1 MTGGGA
7 TSFVSARRLFLA
19 GAIGLT
25 LWLGATFVWHVT
37 WRQGISLPVI
47 LFLDQDFPLL
57 LGSLLLLALAAPF
70 AEGKGIRLPRPTARI
85 IVPLILLMGLAAW
98 AGHYALFQNYAIS
111 RDEEVA
117 RFAAAYMREG
127 LFARPIPVEW
137 EPYRRAIM
145 PEFFSPFGA
154 ADYWTAAYLPVNSA
168 IQALFWQLGD
178 PNLAGPVLLMAGLL
192 ALWRVALR
200 LMPDRPDAVWVTVLL
215 GCSSSQLW
223 ITAMTPYAMTGHFA
237 LNMIW
242 LALVLRGGVIGHGS
256 AGVVALVGAGLHQ
269 WHFPPLFIA
278 PFILWMLLARRW
290 TVAAFHALTLV
301 AIVIVW
307 AKLWPEFLLHALGA
321 PADVRPSAGV
331 ADKVGSLFQRLGD
344 RWQPL
349 VNLSRYI
356 AWNNILMVPLAVL
369 GMAAMRWRAM
379 IRGQEIALPLALG
392 CLAGCMLALA
402 QGYGWGFRYAH
413 GFIGPFCLLAGLG
426 WARFRPQD
434 ALRPLVI
441 GLCITALGSVFLVW
455 RTHAFVAPYAAS
467 HRLIDSSQA
476 DVVLID
482 PRGGLYV
489 TDLVR
494 GRNGVPGKP
503 MVMNLG
509 MLTLDQVDELCKS
522 YVVELFDRA
531 EFRPL
536 GVPLARWN
544 LSRMDTLRAHM
555 KEAGCDKPVQPPLPE
570 TFEDALNAADN
581 AM

>member
-1 MTGGGA
+1 MGGG
-7 TSFVSARRLFLA
+7 TGFVSARRLFLA
-19 GAIGLT
+19 GAIGLA
-25 LWLGATFVWHVT
+25 LWLGATFLWHVT
-37 WRQGISLPVI
+37 YRQGVSLAVI
-47 LFLDQDFPLL
+47 LLLDQDFPAL
-57 LGSLLLLALAAPF
+57 LGSLLLLALAAPW
-70 AEGKGIRLPRPTARI
+70 AEGKGIALPRPTARI
-85 IVPLILLMGLAAW
+85 VVPLIVLLGMAAW
-98 AGHYALFQNYAIS
+98 AGHYALFQDYAIS

-127 LFARPIPVEW
+127 LFARPIPIEW

-178 PNLAGPVLLMAGLL
+178 PNLAGPVLLMAGLF
-192 ALWRVALR
+192 ALWRVALH

-215 GCSSSQLW
+215 GFSSSQLW
-223 ITAMTPYAMTGHFA
+223 VTAMTPYAMTGHFA
-237 LNMIW
+237 LNMVW
-242 LALVLRGGVIGHGS
+242 LALVLRGGVIGHVT
-256 AGVVALVGAGLHQ
+256 AGLVALIAAGLHQ
-269 WHFPPLFIA
+269 WHFPPIFIA

-301 AIVIVW
+301 AIVIIW
-307 AKLWPEFLLHALGA
+307 AKLWPGFLLHALGA
-321 PADVRPSAGV
+321 PADIRPAAGV
-331 ADKVGSLFQRLGD
+331 ADKVGSLFERLGD

-349 VNLSRYI
+349 VNLTRYV
-356 AWNNILMVPLAVL
+356 AWNNILMVPLAML
-369 GMAAMRWRAM
+369 GIAAMRWRAM

-426 WARFRPQD
+426 WARFRPKD
-434 ALRPLVI
+434 ALRPLLI
-441 GLCITALGSVFLVW
+441 GLVITALASTYLVW
-455 RTHAFVAPYAAS
+455 RIHVFVGPYAAS
-467 HRLIDSSQA
+467 HRLIDSSEA
-476 DVVLID
+476 DVVLVD

-503 MVMNLG
+503 MVMNLA
-509 MLTLDQVDELCKS
+509 MLSLDQVDTLCES

-544 LSRMDTLRAHM
+544 LGRMDALRAHM
-555 KEAGCDKPVQPPLPE
+555 KEEGCDRPVQPPLPE
-570 TFEDALNAADN
+570 TFEDALSIADN